1 MSTLFQASAV
11 AIGGRALLL
20 TGPPGSGKSAL
31 ALELIDR
38 GATLIG
44 DDGVLLEAAG
54 TALLASPALA
64 TRGLIELRNLGL
76 FTLPV
81 AAAVPVALVLR
92 FAADAPRHVEAA
104 GRVDLLGHSVPELAI
119 WPGLPAAAR
128 RAEMALERYGLSL
141 TPSHG

>member
-1 MSTLFQASAV
+1 MSALLQASAV

-44 DDGVLLEAAG
+44 DDGVLLEVAG
-54 TALLASPALA
+54 TALLASPAPA

-76 FTLPV
+76 FTVSV

-104 GRVDLLGHSVPELAI
+104 GTVELMGHSVPELAI
-119 WPGLPAAAR
+119 WPGQPAAAR
-128 RAEMALERYGLSL
+128 RAEMALERYGLPPA
-141 TPSHG
+141 PSHG

>member
-1 MSTLFQASAV
+1 MALHLQASAV
-11 AIGGRALLL
+11 AIAGRALLL
-20 TGPPGSGKSAL
+20 TGAPGVGKSAL

-38 GATLIG
+38 GAALIG

-54 TALLASPALA
+54 GQLLASPVAA

-81 AAAVPVALVLR
+81 AERVPVALVLE
-92 FAADAPRHVEAA
+92 FSSEAPRHVDAA
-104 GRVDLLGHSVPELAI
+104 DLIELAGHKLPRLMI

-128 RAEMALERYGLSL
+128 RAEMALARYGLPP
-141 TPSHG
+141 TPSRT